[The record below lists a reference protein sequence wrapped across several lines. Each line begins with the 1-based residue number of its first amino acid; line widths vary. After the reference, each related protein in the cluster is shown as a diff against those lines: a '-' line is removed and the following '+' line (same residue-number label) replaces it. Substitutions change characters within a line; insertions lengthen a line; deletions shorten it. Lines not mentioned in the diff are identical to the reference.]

1 MQATLEST
9 IFRAVAR
16 ASSDV
21 VVVGES
27 RIPLFVF
34 FFFFICSVPISA
46 CPHAHDTR
54 AKGREGN
61 RSRRGRTYQPSRKSE
76 EKEEEKE
83 DIIKSE
89 RKRETGRWRETQQC
103 K

>member
-54 AKGREGN
+54 
-61 RSRRGRTYQPSRKSE
+61 
-76 EKEEEKE
+76 KEEREIEVEE
-83 DIIKSE
+83 DGLLNQAE
-89 RKRETGRWRETQQC
+89 NRRRRRRRRRT
-103 K
+103 